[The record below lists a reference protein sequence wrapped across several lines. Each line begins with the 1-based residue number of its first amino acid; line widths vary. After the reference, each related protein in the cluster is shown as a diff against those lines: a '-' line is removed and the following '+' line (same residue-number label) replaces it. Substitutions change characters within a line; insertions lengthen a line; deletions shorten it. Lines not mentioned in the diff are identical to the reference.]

1 MTRLYPRFLLIILA
15 AALLAGCSNSAR
27 ETAEDL
33 RPAGV
38 RVTTVA
44 RGDIETIIAATGT
57 IAPRRESFL
66 GPKVSGR
73 IERLCVDEGD
83 RVAHGD
89 PLLQLEQVRFRLS
102 LQEARAA
109 CSESR
114 AQLANLKQKLARTR
128 ELFDKG
134 VTDKQL
140 LDDMV
145 TDFEL
150 ARARAEVAAA
160 RLERAE
166 VDLRDSTLLAP
177 FSGFIVERRMNTGEI
192 FSGMAGE
199 YVFHLV
205 DTGTVNVEVNIFE
218 TKKQYV
224 TLGKQVTVLVDAV
237 PGKAFTGAITV
248 VNQLVDPVSRKFL
261 VKIEIPNPEAVL
273 EPGMFAR
280 VRIPEESRA
289 GVLTVPSDALI
300 ERDGE
305 TVVFV
310 AREDVARKCRVQTGL
325 ATHERVEITSGLNP
339 GERVIVDGLYAVK
352 DGTPLL
358 VEQQP

>member
-1 MTRLYPRFLLIILA
+1 MIRFERWIFFFLLA

-27 ETAEDL
+27 ESADGL
-33 RPAGV
+33 RPAAV
-38 RVTTVA
+38 RVIA
-44 RGDIETIIAATGT
+44 LERGDIETIISATGT
-57 IAPRRESFL
+57 IAPRRESFI

-73 IERLCVDEGD
+73 IETLSVDEGD

-89 PLLQLEQVRFRLS
+89 RLLQLEQVRFRLS

-114 AQLANLKQKLARTR
+114 AQVGNLKQKLARTR

-145 TDFEL
+145 TEYEL
-150 ARARAEVAAA
+150 ARARADVTAA

-177 FSGFIVERRMNTGEI
+177 FPGFIVERRMNTGEI

-224 TLGKQVTVLVDAV
+224 TVGKQVMVLVDAV
-237 PGKAFTGAITV
+237 PGATFTGAITV

-280 VRIPEESRA
+280 VRIPEESRTD
-289 GVLTVPSDALI
+289 VLTVPGDALI
-300 ERDGE
+300 ERDGQ

-310 AREDVARKCRVQTGL
+310 AREGVARKCRVQTGL
-325 ATHERVEITSGLNP
+325 ATHERTEITAGLRG

-352 DGTPLL
+352 DGTPLV